1 MRSPQESQSRTLS
14 VTILVAAFVLASLT
28 LGAALSGA
36 TAPTFQAIASVSAV
50 SIAVFAGLWFR
61 IFRVPEPSTTQGTPD
76 LPRVMEMQASAVR
89 REPLARPG
97 FQGVHAL
104 VVEDDPICQQVAL
117 GQLRVLGVTAELAAD
132 GLSALRAL
140 ERRHYDVVLM
150 DCQLPGIE
158 GYEVTRRLR
167 LQEGLNRQTPVIAV
181 TANLQKE
188 NRERCMAAGMDQYMH
203 KPLNLEILSGL
214 LRRMLA
220 DGTSRRDARGVS
232 TPTILDPKQI
242 ATLRQLEQ
250 HSGSPLLAPLAESFP
265 KQVRQYLEQMREA
278 TRQDDSRALFFAA
291 HTLKGA
297 AFNLGAIELASLC
310 REIEDSAQQG
320 RTTGFDE
327 KLGQVEQEIQKVVL
341 ELRQISEP
349 SRARISA

>member
-1 MRSPQESQSRTLS
+1 MSQSRNLS
-14 VTILVAAFVLASLT
+14 VTTLVAALVLASLT

-36 TAPTFQAIASVSAV
+36 TVPTFEVIALVSAL

-61 IFRVPEPSTTQGTPD
+61 IFRFPEPGNRQGTPD
-76 LPRVMEMQASAVR
+76 LPRTAEPPAPTVK

-104 VVEDDPICQQVAL
+104 VVEDDPVCQQVAL
-117 GQLRVLGVTAELAAD
+117 GQLKVLGITAELAAD

-140 ERRHYDVVLM
+140 ERQRYDVILM

-167 LQEGLNRQTPVIAV
+167 LQEGLNRRTPVIAV
-181 TANLQKE
+181 TANSQKG
-188 NRERCMAAGMDQYMH
+188 NRERCLAAGMDQYMH
-203 KPLNLEILSGL
+203 KPLNPEILSGL

-220 DGTSRRDARGVS
+220 DGMSRWDTRAL
-232 TPTILDPKQI
+232 TPTTLDPKQI

-250 HSGSPLLAPLAESFP
+250 RSGSPVLAPLAESFP
-265 KQVRQYLEQMREA
+265 KQVHQYLEQMREA

-297 AFNLGAIELASLC
+297 AFNLGALELASLC

-320 RTTGFDE
+320 TTAGFDE
-327 KLGQVEQEIQKVVL
+327 KLGQIEQELQKVVL
-341 ELRQISEP
+341 ELRQISES
-349 SRARISA
+349 SRTRISA